1 MSIRFWHRRVARLL
15 IVALLFMQGA
25 LAAHAC
31 QMALDA
37 AALAPVAVAATATH
51 AESAE
56 PCCPHHGAEAVP
68 ADQHEHQTPAPDSS
82 LCKAHCDQT
91 QTSASAQLQ
100 LDTSALAACI
110 ASMHSPKLTTA
121 ATALPLPVVR
131 DPGPPPGTP
140 PLYIAYAVLR
150 R

>member
-37 AALAPVAVAATATH
+37 AAPAPVAV
-51 AESAE
+51 AE
-56 PCCPHHGAEAVP
+56 PCCPHHVAEAVP

>member
-1 MSIRFWHRRVARLL
+1 MAIRPWHRHVARLL
-15 IVALLFMQGA
+15 VAALLFMQGA

-37 AALAPVAVAATATH
+37 AAAAPVAV
-51 AESAE
+51 AE

-121 ATALPLPVVR
+121 TTTLPLPVVR

>member
-37 AALAPVAVAATATH
+37 AALAPVAVA
-51 AESAE
+51 E
-56 PCCPHHGAEAVP
+56 PCCPHHVAEAVP

>member
-37 AALAPVAVAATATH
+37 AAAPAPVAV
-51 AESAE
+51 AE
-56 PCCPHHGAEAVP
+56 PCCPHHVAEAVP